1 MRYRLIGAVF
11 AVLLLGACATV
22 PPSRSDENVVQ
33 LIDLFNTTAA
43 EDFIVNASVPFLFGE
58 EVLSTESDV
67 IAVLARLQ
75 EAGLVIAPVIVGSAD
90 TIEAPADARFDVNV
104 FYDRLPD
111 DARLIITESN
121 AGDVTLIVGGEA
133 DGLPQLLALERG
145 RR

>member
-33 LIDLFNTTAA
+33 LIDRFNTIAA
-43 EDFIVNASVPFLFGE
+43 EDFVVSVGVPFLFGE
-58 EVLSTESDV
+58 QVLYTESDV
-67 IAVLARLQ
+67 IAVLSRLQ
-75 EAGLVIAPVIVGSAD
+75 EAGLVIAPVIVGSSD
-90 TIEAPADARFDVNV
+90 SPIAPADARFDVNV

-111 DARLIITESN
+111 DTRLIIAESN
-121 AGDVTLIVGGEA
+121 AGDVTLLVGGEA